1 MTDSFTSSTSVDGSE
16 EHLVETLMSQV
27 DDEAITTIIGLQKKS
42 LAQFEKTNEMLTN
55 CCVLS
60 ASRLEK
66 ARKDLAENR
75 QLILEMKSDLESIFR
90 RIRTFK
96 QNYITKYGDVY
107 KHFGVNSIVMKKK
120 MSRTGISISFES
132 I

>member
-1 MTDSFTSSTSVDGSE
+1 MMSNNHRKKCVFMTDSFTSSTSVDGSE

-27 DDEAITTIIGLQKKS
+27 DDEDITTIIGLQKKS

-55 CCVLS
+55 CCILS

-75 QLILEMKSDLESIFR
+75 QLILEMKSDLESVFR

-96 QNYITKYGDVY
+96 QNYITKYADVY
-107 KHFGVNSIVMKKK
+107 KHFEQQYRDEEKD
-120 MSRTGISISFES
+120 E
-132 I
+132 